1 MAKFNEKFVEEL
13 KSKVNIVD
21 LVGRYCTLKRQGQN
35 YWACCPLPG
44 HSEKTPS
51 FCVNERGQFYHCFG
65 CHKSGDIIK
74 FVQEEDSLTFIEAIN
89 KICDMYKLPPPEID
103 TQDQAETIRKKQE
116 RDRLYEILHTTA
128 RFYLDNLRCEQG
140 AKYYNYLINRGFSPS
155 TITSFGMG
163 ASLDYDTLPKL
174 LISKGYTESEILSS
188 GVCKKNNKGELYDF
202 EANRVTVPIINNMNK
217 VIAFGGRV
225 LEKKSS
231 IGKYLN
237 TSDTIL
243 FNKRNT
249 IYNINKLNKL
259 IKTEKVDYVIMVEGY
274 MDVIALHQAGIK
286 NVVASMG
293 TQLTIGQAKML
304 KRYTSK
310 VIVSYDGDLAG
321 QDATIRSL
329 DIFANE
335 GFEIKVIMLPD
346 KKDPDEVIRELGV
359 EYYYKLVDDALP
371 LVDYKLHALKNGK
384 NLADISDK
392 RKFVGDSLEI
402 IRTVKDAYLREE
414 LLKRLRDLSGIS
426 YDSLLKDLENGTVT
440 VESDEEFIPQIPV
453 YTDNSLIAKT
463 ERFILSAIINNKPYA
478 KIDADLYFNNEIREQ
493 IYEKFLYED
502 GITAE
507 QLYSLVG
514 ENGVEEI
521 SAILSAGDDMFGTK
535 IEEKYYLDCIYN
547 LKKYNLESEIDRFTK
562 AHSKEIDL
570 QKRNELAKLIA
581 KAMQKLLN
589 LKGEKQ

>member
-1 MAKFNEKFVEEL
+1 MAKLDGKFVEEL

-51 FCVNERGQFYHCFG
+51 FSVNERGQFYHCFG

-74 FVQEEDSLTFIEAIN
+74 FIEEEDSLTFIEAVN
-89 KICDMYKLPPPEID
+89 KICDMYKLPLPEID
-103 TQDQAETIRKKQE
+103 SEDQAETVRKKQE

-128 RFYLDNLRCEQG
+128 RFYLDNLRSEQG
-140 AKYYNYLINRGFSPS
+140 EKYYNYLINRGFSPQ

-163 ASLDYDTLPKL
+163 ASLDFDTLPKFL
-174 LISKGYTESEILSS
+174 KSKGYTDNEILLS
-188 GVCKKNNKGELYDF
+188 GVCKKNNSGKLYDF
-202 EANRVTVPIINNMNK
+202 EANRVIVPIISNMNK

-237 TSDTIL
+237 TADTVL

-249 IYNINKLNKL
+249 IFNLNKLGKL

-293 TQLTIGQAKML
+293 TQLTLGQAKLL
-304 KRYTSK
+304 KRYVSK
-310 VIVSYDGDLAG
+310 VVVSYDGDLAG

-335 GFEIKVIMLPD
+335 GFEIKVITLPD
-346 KKDPDEVIRELGV
+346 KKDPDEIIKENGV
-359 EYYYKLVDDALP
+359 EFYQKLIDQAMP
-371 LVDYKLHALKNGK
+371 LIDYKLYALKNGK
-384 NLADISDK
+384 NLADVSDK
-392 RKFVGDSLEI
+392 RKFVADSLEI
-402 IRTVKDAYLREE
+402 IRTVKDAFMREE

-426 YDSLLKDLENGTVT
+426 YESLLKDLENGTVT
-440 VESDEEFIPQIPV
+440 VEVEEDVISTTQV
-453 YTDNSLIAKT
+453 YSDNSKIAKT
-463 ERFILSAIINNKPYA
+463 ERFILSAIIYKKPYA
-478 KIDADLYFNNEIREQ
+478 KIDYDLFFNNEIREK
-493 IYEKFLYED
+493 IYEKFLYEN
-502 GITAE
+502 GVLPE
-507 QLYSLVG
+507 ELYSVVG
-514 ENGVEEI
+514 SSGVEEI
-521 SAILSAGDDMFGTK
+521 SAILSAGDETFGTK

-547 LKKYNLESEIDRFTK
+547 LKKYNLESEIERLTK

-570 QKRNELAKLIA
+570 EKRKELAILIA
-581 KAMQKLLN
+581 KTTDKLLN
-589 LKGEKQ
+589 L